1 MGWGYL
7 LNNIHIPKCLI
18 VIMEI
23 FLFTIFPA
31 IKWYSHQFHFFCK
44 QFRWRDFFY

>member
-31 IKWYSHQFHFFCK
+31 TADQGGEGTIFPVHVPNPTL
-44 QFRWRDFFY
+44 